1 MTMNRYLEC
10 CCGIVFV
17 GLSLFMAGAA
27 KPSAGDA
34 LRVER
39 LLDGIARQA
48 HQPESQERRSEVS
61 QQELNAYIAHRL
73 TRENQPAV
81 DSIRVDLLDDGRV
94 NSVVRIDPRQLQ
106 LDALL
111 GDALR
116 FEIAAIMVSRDG
128 AARLHLIALKL
139 NGQPVKPQVLDF
151 VIATVAYYYGWDWE
165 GIEGWYALPA
175 GVKRMIVLKDKVVL
189 IH

>member
-1 MTMNRYLEC
+1 M
-10 CCGIVFV
+10 
-17 GLSLFMAGAA
+17 GLFLFMAGAA
-27 KPSAGDA
+27 KPTTADA
-34 LRVER
+34 LRVEG
-39 LLDGIARQA
+39 LLSGIARQV
-48 HQPESQERRSEVS
+48 HQSENQERRSVVS

-81 DSIRVDLLDDGRV
+81 DSIRVDLPDNGRV
-94 NSVVRIDPRQLQ
+94 NSVVHIDPRQLQ
-106 LDALL
+106 LDAIL

-116 FEIAAIMVSRDG
+116 FDIAGIMDSRDG

-151 VIATVAYYYGWDWE
+151 VIATIAHYYGWDWE

-175 GVKRMIVLKDKVVL
+175 GVKRVIVLKDKVVL
-189 IH
+189 VH